1 MDFSQKQR
9 DIRPLIEKVRAGD
22 EEAFSS
28 LLEKYTPLI
37 ESLVSKFQND
47 DFALLS
53 REDLG
58 QEATVVFYNSILTYD
73 LEQTDVEF
81 GLYAKICMSNAL
93 VSKMRALKR
102 VTSEILTDSPTEK
115 FFANDVDYE
124 EPGAKILE
132 QENLKALYSVIRK
145 NLSDLEYRIWQYSMS
160 GKTAS
165 DIAKAVG
172 KDEKS
177 VTNAIYRI
185 RKKLRALLH

>member
-1 MDFSQKQR
+1 
-9 DIRPLIEKVRAGD
+9 
-22 EEAFSS
+22 
-28 LLEKYTPLI
+28 
-37 ESLVSKFQND
+37 
-47 DFALLS
+47 
-53 REDLG
+53 
-58 QEATVVFYNSILTYD
+58 
-73 LEQTDVEF
+73 
-81 GLYAKICMSNAL
+81 MSNAL
-93 VSKMRALKR
+93 VSKMRAMRR

-115 FFANDVDYE
+115 FFANDIDYE

-145 NLSDLEYRIWQYSMS
+145 NLSDLEYKIWQYYMS